1 MLPRLLCRL
10 YEEGR
15 CRSVTK
21 EFFQRLAKYR
31 ATMAAVRSML
41 RQGLISEEE
50 YGEIDRIIA
59 KKYGFDLSTIYR

>member
-1 MLPRLLCRL
+1 
-10 YEEGR
+10 
-15 CRSVTK
+15 
-21 EFFQRLAKYR
+21 
-31 ATMAAVRSML
+31 MAAVRSML